1 MKVNDSA
8 HEVRLQGFGDS
19 GKISIA
25 VFPASGQL
33 LDPPNGLTVLH
44 RRSGRAA

>member
-1 MKVNDSA
+1 MFM
-8 HEVRLQGFGDS
+8 GFHQAAIQA

-33 LDPPNGLTVLH
+33 LDPPIGLTVVPTKYYI
-44 RRSGRAA
+44 RQY